1 MALKRRILANVEWRK
16 YISTKNNVL
25 NEYLGKYGDE
35 YLSGILQ
42 KIKTAHKN
50 KYPSVVLIEFI
61 KSDVVAVVEKKDYPI
76 VLQRLLDLCV
86 QLERYEICAD
96 IVKFQKEFNSKKITK
111 RKKSHKVQTTNF
123 W

>member
-16 YISTKNNVL
+16 YISTNNNVL
-25 NEYLGKYGDE
+25 NEYLGKYGDD
-35 YLSGILQ
+35 YLQGIFQ
-42 KIKTAHKN
+42 KIKTAQSN
-50 KYPSVVLIEFI
+50 NYPSVVLIEFI

-76 VLQRLLDLCV
+76 VLQRLLNLCER
-86 QLERYEICAD
+86 LERYEICAD
-96 IVKFQKEFNSKKITK
+96 IVRFQKESANKKITP